1 MQHLSLYISLL
12 YIFIAIFFFFNEVKT
27 NKMVVGFC
35 NFCKLD
41 GNDVWEES
49 CGSTQCSQNH
59 NIRKNTTMLPSSCSD
74 MNWPDF
80 LGILDCYH
88 QERVAVCNFCKN
100 CNECHKFKWLCAEA
114 WGIALNSWRKMARS
128 YVAVWLNCLNQKYPK
143 MLPMT
148 VDILNRIIISV
159 EEEKLY
165 IQKEQEIL
173 YDKIINKYWDIKK
186 WWF

>member
-1 MQHLSLYISLL
+1 
-12 YIFIAIFFFFNEVKT
+12 
-27 NKMVVGFC
+27 
-35 NFCKLD
+35 
-41 GNDVWEES
+41 
-49 CGSTQCSQNH
+49 
-59 NIRKNTTMLPSSCSD
+59 
-74 MNWPDF
+74 
-80 LGILDCYH
+80 
-88 QERVAVCNFCKN
+88 
-100 CNECHKFKWLCAEA
+100 
-114 WGIALNSWRKMARS
+114 
-128 YVAVWLNCLNQKYPK
+128 